1 MDDPYK
7 VLGVGHDASQDQI
20 KSAYRKLARSLHP
33 DVNPGNKQA
42 EERFKRVSAAYDL
55 LSDPAKRARFDAGE
69 IDAMGAERP
78 RASAW
83 STGGPGGP
91 GRGGHEGFAFG
102 EDANDILSELFRRR
116 ASGRRAGFGGFGFGF
131 GDGGE
136 EAARGA
142 DAHYLLRVTLPE
154 AALGTTKRV
163 SLASGKTLDVKV
175 PPGTDDGA
183 VLRLKGQGN
192 GGMGG
197 GLAGDALI
205 EVKIEPHPIFA
216 RDGADITMDLPV
228 TLGEAALGAKVTVPT
243 LDGRVALTVP
253 PGSNTGTVLRLKG
266 KGIPKGRTRGDQLV
280 TLRVTLP
287 ETIDSDL
294 ESFLRRWSNSHPYEV
309 RGKLGGS

>member
-1 MDDPYK
+1 VDDPYK
-7 VLGVGHDASQDQI
+7 VLGVGRDASQEQI

-78 RASAW
+78 RAGAW
-83 STGGPGGP
+83 NTGG
-91 GRGGHEGFAFG
+91 RGQEGFAFG

-116 ASGRRAGFGGFGFGF
+116 NNGRRTGAGFGGFGFGF
-131 GDGGE
+131 GDAAD

-163 SLASGKTLDVKV
+163 TLSGGKTLDVKV
-175 PPGTDDGA
+175 PAGTDDGA

-192 GGMGG
+192 AGMSGGPSG
-197 GLAGDALI
+197 

-294 ESFLRRWSNSHPYEV
+294 ESFLRRWSNSHPSAV

>member
-7 VLGVGHDASQDQI
+7 VLGVGHDASQEQI
-20 KSAYRKLARSLHP
+20 KSAYRKLARTLHP

-69 IDAMGAERP
+69 IDAMGAERQ
-78 RASAW
+78 RAGAW
-83 STGGPGGP
+83 STGGRGAGGQ
-91 GRGGHEGFAFG
+91 EGFAFG

-116 ASGRRAGFGGFGFGF
+116 AQGRRGGGFGGFGFGF
-131 GDGGE
+131 GEGAE

-142 DAHYLLRVTLPE
+142 DAHYLLRVSLPE

-163 SLASGKTLDVKV
+163 TLASGKTLDVKV
-175 PPGTDDGA
+175 PGGTDDGA

-192 GGMGG
+192 PGMAGGP
-197 GLAGDALI
+197 AGDALV

-253 PGSNTGTVLRLKG
+253 PGSNSGTVLRLKG
-266 KGIPKGRTRGDQLV
+266 KGIAKGRTRGDQLV
-280 TLRVTLP
+280 KLQVTLP
-287 ETIDSDL
+287 DEIDSEL
-294 ESFLRRWSNSHPYEV
+294 EAFLKRWSNNHPYDV
-309 RGKLGGS
+309 RGKLGG